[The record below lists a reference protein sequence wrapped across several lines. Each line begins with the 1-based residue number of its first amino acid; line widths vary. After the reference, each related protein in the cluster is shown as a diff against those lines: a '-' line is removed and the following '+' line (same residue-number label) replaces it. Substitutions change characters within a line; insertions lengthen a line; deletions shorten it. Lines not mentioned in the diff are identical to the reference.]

1 MAVPSK
7 RPCTCRRQV
16 PPGGT
21 DVANSH
27 QADPRHTWVIAY
39 RCHLPVLTGFT
50 RPSCAGPSCQHRL
63 RQAVPKG
70 TGLGQEFNLATAD
83 CEYRAPLSP
92 HLARPNSTKK
102 WRRERDSNP
111 RDRGHLSTRFPGERL
126 RPTQPSLHISLYS
139 FVT

>member
-27 QADPRHTWVIAY
+27 QANPRHTWVIAY

-92 HLARPNSTKK
+92 HLARPNSTKNGGESGI
-102 WRRERDSNP
+102 RTRETEVICLLAFQASAL
-111 RDRGHLSTRFPGERL
+111 GQLSHLSTQVYTVL
-126 RPTQPSLHISLYS
+126 
-139 FVT
+139 